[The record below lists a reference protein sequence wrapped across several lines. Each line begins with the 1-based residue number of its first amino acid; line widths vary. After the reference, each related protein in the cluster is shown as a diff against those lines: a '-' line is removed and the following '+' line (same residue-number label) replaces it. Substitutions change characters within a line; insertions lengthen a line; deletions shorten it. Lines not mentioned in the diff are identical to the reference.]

1 MSRMKLILHN
11 LHGSIPAELSLLSC
25 PQSAK
30 EFSLRFG
37 NVEETNEDK
46 MDLLSSAINHFITPI
61 SHEAVEMPLIGI
73 SLLDKASIKGYVERL

>member
-25 PQSAK
+25 SQSAK

-37 NVEETNEDK
+37 NMKETDEDK
-46 MDLLSSAINHFITPI
+46 MHLLT
-61 SHEAVEMPLIGI
+61 
-73 SLLDKASIKGYVERL
+73 